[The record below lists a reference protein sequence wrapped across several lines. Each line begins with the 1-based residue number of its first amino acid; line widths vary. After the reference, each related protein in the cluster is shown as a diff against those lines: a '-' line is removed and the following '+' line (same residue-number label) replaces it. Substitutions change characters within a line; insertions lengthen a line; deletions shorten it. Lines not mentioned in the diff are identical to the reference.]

1 MFFYY
6 ALALSL
12 GAYSIWIISLSIRL
26 YAKKCFRLTIEKK
39 IIRLT
44 KSVKLW
50 YCTGIC
56 PSICGSVCKAC
67 IPWYFLDFACKHDT
81 DRTVSA
87 RTVKLGTITSYDKR
101 TTPIAFEGQGSKVKV
116 TC

>member
-26 YAKKCFRLTIEKK
+26 YAKKCFQLTIENK

-56 PSICGSVCKAC
+56 PSFGSVCKAC
-67 IPWYFLDFACKHDT
+67 IPWYFLDFACQHDT
-81 DRTVSA
+81 DRNVSA
-87 RTVKLGTITSYDKR
+87 RTIKLGAITSYDKR
-101 TTPIAFEGQGSKVKV
+101 TTPIAFEGQGS
-116 TC
+116 